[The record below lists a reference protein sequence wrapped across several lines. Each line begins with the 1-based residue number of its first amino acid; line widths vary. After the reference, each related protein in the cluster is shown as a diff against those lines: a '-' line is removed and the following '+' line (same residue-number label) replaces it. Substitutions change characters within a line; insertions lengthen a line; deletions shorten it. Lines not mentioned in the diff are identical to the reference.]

1 MRVGEFLIG
10 ENLQLARQSSSN
22 AGRAAE
28 LLILLSQTGAK
39 GMSLGELAEASGDA
53 RSSVHRALVALAD
66 YGLVVQ
72 NGNRGR
78 YRLGPGAYG
87 LALRT
92 PSINEVV
99 DVYRPALIEIT
110 SRTLL
115 SSYLMVRSGLDM
127 ICVDSQVGE
136 IVAQPLVSGIGGRI
150 PLGVGVSGSCI
161 LGMMEERARKRCLD
175 QLADKLPQ
183 WDVEIDKIES
193 EITCLRNR
201 GYVAGH
207 RSTRGFESLTLALP
221 LMNENWSGLEV
232 ALSVL
237 APTNMLD
244 QAAQEAMVRDMWKTI
259 REAETILLGSGPID
273 LNSP

>member
-1 MRVGEFLIG
+1 M
-10 ENLQLARQSSSN
+10 ARQSSSN

-28 LLILLSQTGAK
+28 LLILLSQVGAK
-39 GMSLGELAEASGDA
+39 GMSLGDLAEATGDA
-53 RSSVHRALVALAD
+53 RSSVHRTLAALAD

-92 PSINEVV
+92 PSVNEIIE
-99 DVYRPALIEIT
+99 VYRPALIEIT
-110 SRTLL
+110 ARTLL
-115 SSYLMVRSGLDM
+115 SSFLMVRSGLDM
-127 ICVDSQVGE
+127 ICVDSQVGQ

-161 LGMMEERARKRCLD
+161 LGMMDERTRQRCLD
-175 QLADKLPQ
+175 QLADQLPE
-183 WDVEIDKIES
+183 WEVAVDKILS
-193 EITCLRNR
+193 EIACLHSR
-201 GYVAGH
+201 GYVAGY

-244 QAAQEAMVRDMWKTI
+244 EPAQKTMVRDMWKTV
-259 REAETILLGSGPID
+259 REAEASLTGSVA
-273 LNSP
+273 NSASAMR

>member
-1 MRVGEFLIG
+1 
-10 ENLQLARQSSSN
+10 LARQSSSN

-28 LLILLSQTGAK
+28 LLILLSQAGAK
-39 GMSLGELAEASGDA
+39 GMSLGDLAEAAGDA

-78 YRLGPGAYG
+78 YRLGPGTYG

-92 PSINEVV
+92 PSVNEVV

-110 SRTLL
+110 ARSML
-115 SSYLMVRSGLDM
+115 SSFLMVRSGLDM
-127 ICVDSQVGE
+127 ICVDSQVGQ

-150 PLGVGVSGSCI
+150 PLGVGVSGSCL
-161 LGMMEERARKRCLD
+161 LGMMDERARKRCLQ
-175 QLADKLPQ
+175 QLAGKLLE
-183 WDVEIDKIES
+183 WEVAIDKIES
-193 EITCLRNR
+193 EMACLRSR
-201 GYVAGH
+201 GYVAGY

-237 APTNMLD
+237 APMNMLD
-244 QAAQEAMVRDMWKTI
+244 EAAQETMVRDMWKTI
-259 REAETILLGSGPID
+259 RDAEASLTEAK
-273 LNSP
+273 

>member
-1 MRVGEFLIG
+1 
-10 ENLQLARQSSSN
+10 
-22 AGRAAE
+22 
-28 LLILLSQTGAK
+28 
-39 GMSLGELAEASGDA
+39 MSLGDLAEVIGDA

-92 PSINEVV
+92 PSVNEVV
-99 DVYRPALIEIT
+99 DVYRSALIEIT
-110 SRTLL
+110 ARTLL
-115 SSYLMVRSGLDM
+115 SSFLMVRSGLDM
-127 ICVDSQVGE
+127 ICVDSQVGQ

-161 LGMMEERARKRCLD
+161 LGMMDKRARERCLE
-175 QLADKLPQ
+175 QLADKLPA
-183 WDVEIDKIES
+183 WDVAIDKIDA
-193 EITCLRNR
+193 EIACLHSR
-201 GYVAGH
+201 GYVAGY

-237 APTNMLD
+237 APVNMLD
-244 QAAQEAMVRDMWKTI
+244 EAAQEAMVRDMWKSV
-259 REAETILLGSGPID
+259 RAAEATLSDAKP
-273 LNSP
+273 S

>member
-1 MRVGEFLIG
+1 
-10 ENLQLARQSSSN
+10 
-22 AGRAAE
+22 
-28 LLILLSQTGAK
+28 
-39 GMSLGELAEASGDA
+39 MSLGDLAEVIGDA

-92 PSINEVV
+92 PSVNEVV
-99 DVYRPALIEIT
+99 DVYRSALIEIT
-110 SRTLL
+110 ARTLL
-115 SSYLMVRSGLDM
+115 SSFLMVRSGLDM
-127 ICVDSQVGE
+127 ICVDSQVGQ

-161 LGMMEERARKRCLD
+161 LGMMDKRARQRCME
-175 QLADKLPQ
+175 QLADTLPA
-183 WDVEIDKIES
+183 WDVAVDKIDA
-193 EITCLRNR
+193 EIACLHSK
-201 GYVAGH
+201 GYVAGY

-237 APTNMLD
+237 APVNMLD
-244 QAAQEAMVRDMWKTI
+244 EAAQEAMVRDMWKSI
-259 REAETILLGSGPID
+259 RAAEASLSDAKP
-273 LNSP
+273 S